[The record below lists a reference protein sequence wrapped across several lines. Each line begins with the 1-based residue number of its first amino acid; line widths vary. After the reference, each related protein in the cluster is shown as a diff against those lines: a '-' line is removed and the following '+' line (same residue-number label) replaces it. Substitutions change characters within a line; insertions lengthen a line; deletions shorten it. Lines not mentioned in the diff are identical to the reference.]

1 MKGTNLGFSHAAAGG
16 KGQLLKQTR
25 RQRRRFC
32 CVLESTAAQ
41 PRPISQQS
49 RKRDLFRRLVELQ
62 SRTWDRFFI
71 CQSDSCS
78 PS

>member
-1 MKGTNLGFSHAAAGG
+1 MKGTNLGLSHAAAGG
-16 KGQLLKQTR
+16 KGQLLEQTR